1 MENQVTGCAGGLHM
15 RLVCLRWANK
25 SKDWLSMGLQT
36 STTAP
41 KLTTTQPVTVTL
53 TESIDSSCTWT
64 RESRSFRK
72 SHQSWSFRTWF
83 LLRCVQTNQKQSARK
98 NWKEKEAKRS
108 KSAFVDLCMQRPW
121 PLVVHCQSMQVN
133 RCQGGKSSRLC
144 RRTGSFPVVTVT
156 NYSPNRS
163 TLNDC
168 NFVVS
173 WRIELKFVALE
184 SWRVPFFYS
193 LSFVAKLWGLKNH
206 PWSLMYLC
214 SLESGRNTS
223 IY

>member
-15 RLVCLRWANK
+15 RLVCLRWAFNGSSDK
-25 SKDWLSMGLQT
+25 HHGTEVDHDS
-36 STTAP
+36 
-41 KLTTTQPVTVTL
+41 TVTL

-108 KSAFVDLCMQRPW
+108 RSAFVDLCMQRPW
-121 PLVVHCQSMQVN
+121 PPVVHCQSMQVN

-144 RRTGSFPVVTVT
+144 RRTGFFPVVTVT

-206 PWSLMYLC
+206 PWSLV
-214 SLESGRNTS
+214 
-223 IY
+223 

>member
-1 MENQVTGCAGGLHM
+1 MENQATGCAGGLHM
-15 RLVCLRWANK
+15 RLVCLWWANK
-25 SKDWLSMGLQT
+25 SKDWLSSGLQT

-41 KLTTTQPVTVTL
+41 KLTTTQPWAWRSWST
-53 TESIDSSCTWT
+53 SSCTWT
-64 RESRSFRK
+64 RESRSIRK
-72 SHQSWSFRTWF
+72 SYQSWSFRTWF

-121 PLVVHCQSMQVN
+121 PSVVHCQSMQVN

-144 RRTGSFPVVTVT
+144 RRTGPFPVLTVT

-173 WRIELKFVALE
+173 WRIELKFFALE
-184 SWRVPFFYS
+184 SWRVPFFYCIN
-193 LSFVAKLWGLKNH
+193 FVTKLWGLKNH
-206 PWSLMYLC
+206 PRSLL
-214 SLESGRNTS
+214 
-223 IY
+223 